1 VATPQTQP
9 ATASTPPLL
18 DFSDLGAKP
27 AAAPGLD
34 FSDLGAKP
42 FVNSSPAKQPSA
54 WQVLTQPTDKTDK
67 EYLGYTGPAGVV
79 GATVHGLNDVA
90 RGTIAAAKGAAGMFD
105 PRTQPGENAFTKL
118 PIVRGI
124 LPLLNAAKKI
134 PQIPAAVKDIN
145 QSSDPTGAYLN
156 AAQDTA
162 SQGAGQALTAIA
174 AEAAPKALAGT
185 SEIVRRTVPPVVRGV
200 AKGTNTLLE
209 EAPGGIG
216 MAAGGAI
223 GHAIGRA
230 TGIPHAT
237 TIGGGFGYALG
248 NELLP
253 KLHVP
258 GEDFGL
264 PKPVYPDM
272 RTSPADAP
280 TGEFV
285 DSAPTQP
292 ETTAP
297 FAPAQVVEPKL
308 LPAQASGASRR
319 VPGEIA
325 PEDVNAPDASTLAGK
340 QGIRVV
346 LPGKPKL
353 LAAAPEETATAQPT
367 AAPPVNTAPSA
378 LANLLNRGL
387 GYEPPPKPMPG
398 KPIYQRPTA
407 STTSPAPPVPEGMT
421 PVQSAGMRAY
431 SYDAP
436 SQTFTAQW
444 PDGTLHKYGEVTPE
458 EVQAF
463 ESAKSKG
470 RALLDIKNNHVH
482 VAANYGKGWV
492 NKAAPLRSAA
502 PESATATS
510 QPIADAEPSAALADE
525 DLAQKLQQSLKQ
537 AEGRKTP
544 PRKFAPSTSVR
555 Q

>member
-1 VATPQTQP
+1 MPQQGQF
-9 ATASTPPLL
+9 TASDIQAPPPQIGQFSL
-18 DFSDLGAKP
+18 SDL
-27 AAAPGLD
+27 AP
-34 FSDLGAKP
+34 P
-42 FVNSSPAKQPSA
+42 PAKQPSA

-79 GATVHGLNDVA
+79 GATVHGLSDVA

-124 LPLLNAAKKI
+124 LPLLNAAKQI

-162 SQGAGQALTAIA
+162 SQGAGQALMAIA

-185 SEIVRRTVPPVVRGV
+185 SEIVKRTVPPVVRGV

-209 EAPGGIG
+209 KAPGYVGA
-216 MAAGGAI
+216 AAGAAA
-223 GHAIGRA
+223 GHATHVPGGA
-230 TGIPHAT
+230 TAG
-237 TIGGGFGYALG
+237 ALLG
-248 NELLP
+248 AGLGKELLP
-253 KLHVP
+253 QLRVP

-264 PKPVYPDM
+264 PKPTYPDM

-285 DSAPTQP
+285 DSAPAQP
-292 ETTAP
+292 ETSAP

-308 LPAQASGASRR
+308 LPSQASGASRR

-353 LAAAPEETATAQPT
+353 LAAAPEEMATAQPT

-387 GYEPPPKPMPG
+387 GYEPPPKPIPG

-407 STTSPAPPVPEGMT
+407 SSTSPAPSVPEGMT

-502 PESATATS
+502 PERATATS
-510 QPIADAEPSAALADE
+510 QPIADT
-525 DLAQKLQQSLKQ
+525 SLKQ

-544 PRKFAPSTSVR
+544 ARKFAPSASVR
-555 Q
+555 